1 LYKIAG
7 RKVQNLDKAT
17 LVRSDVDSLGRVMLA
32 LSRSRIPVT
41 LCDLNYVPQLD
52 EWQLVIATPWYD
64 TRGPLEAFSKVVSAL
79 QNDGIYS
86 AIPIRRVFVKSPE
99 DPLVKALQETKTEG
113 AIHIADYG
121 RRGNGSLYSLVF
133 SPFSGPGGAVPSVRI
148 SGPEQ
153 LRKFLEDRL
162 HVGRSQVDEAL
173 RELKLKGNTF
183 IPHVQLTK
191 RQAKTLGLA

>member
-1 LYKIAG
+1 
-7 RKVQNLDKAT
+7 
-17 LVRSDVDSLGRVMLA
+17 MLA

-64 TRGPLEAFSKVVSAL
+64 TRGPHEAFAKVVSAL
-79 QNDGIYS
+79 QNEGIYS

-99 DPLVKALQETKTEG
+99 DPLVKAIEQETRIKTEG
-113 AIHIADYG
+113 AVHIVDYG
-121 RRGNGSLYSLVF
+121 RRDNSHLYSMIF
-133 SPFSGPGGAVPSVRI
+133 APFTGPGGAVPSVRI

-162 HVGRSQVDEAL
+162 HIARSQADEAL
-173 RELKLKGNTF
+173 HELDLKGNTF
-183 IPHVQLTK
+183 IPHIQLTK
-191 RQAKTLGLA
+191 RQAKTLGFA